1 MMAAVSSIN
10 ELSLHVEV
18 VLQVVMS
25 EDIFGI
31 ASAGKN

>member
-25 EDIFGI
+25 EDIVGI